1 MFQVAAVNVHSF
13 LIRGKEDRVSKVSGF
28 ECDPKNPSPLWIIWI
43 NNPFLDFSKETIGFK
58 IQIWILAKKR
68 ILSINLGTLRTT
80 LNVELRGVTLSK
92 IMTNSEQK
100 LRKANKELK
109 DEVAELKMKLEKVLK
124 GVILERKNFI
134 TYLGLLGKVH
144 LI

>member
-58 IQIWILAKKR
+58 IQIWIL
-68 ILSINLGTLRTT
+68 GTLRTT
-80 LNVELRGVTLSK
+80 LNVELRVASCELRGVTLSK

-124 GVILERKNFI
+124 GVILER
-134 TYLGLLGKVH
+134 
-144 LI
+144 

>member
-1 MFQVAAVNVHSF
+1 MDH
-13 LIRGKEDRVSKVSGF
+13 L
-28 ECDPKNPSPLWIIWI
+28 I

-80 LNVELRGVTLSK
+80 LNVELRVASCELRGVTLSK

>member
-1 MFQVAAVNVHSF
+1 
-13 LIRGKEDRVSKVSGF
+13 
-28 ECDPKNPSPLWIIWI
+28 
-43 NNPFLDFSKETIGFK
+43 
-58 IQIWILAKKR
+58 
-68 ILSINLGTLRTT
+68 
-80 LNVELRGVTLSK
+80 
-92 IMTNSEQK
+92 MTNSEQK

-134 TYLGLLGKVH
+134 TYLGLLEKVH